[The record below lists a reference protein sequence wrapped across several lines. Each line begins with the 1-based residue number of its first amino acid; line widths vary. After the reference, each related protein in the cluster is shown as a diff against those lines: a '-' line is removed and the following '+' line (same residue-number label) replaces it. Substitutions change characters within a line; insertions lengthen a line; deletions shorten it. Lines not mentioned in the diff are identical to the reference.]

1 MYFIAAGEV
10 QVILRGGPVTLK
22 DGDFFG
28 EGGLLERRPRNAD
41 VISAGYSH
49 LLVLYRKDFNRTPRP
64 AAGGAHRDRG
74 GGGAARRRPA
84 GRGRPVGCS
93 SGQTGYQPREF
104 CRFRSVLMSLDKD
117 TVARIAR
124 LARLKVP
131 EEELAPLAGEL
142 SGIFAWIE
150 QLNEVDTRNVEP
162 LSSVSDVTLPM
173 REDKVT
179 DGGIAEKILA
189 NAPGGAVYIEP
200 TDKNAGG
207 FFTVPKVVE

>member
-1 MYFIAAGEV
+1 
-10 QVILRGGPVTLK
+10 
-22 DGDFFG
+22 
-28 EGGLLERRPRNAD
+28 
-41 VISAGYSH
+41 
-49 LLVLYRKDFNRTPRP
+49 
-64 AAGGAHRDRG
+64 
-74 GGGAARRRPA
+74 
-84 GRGRPVGCS
+84 
-93 SGQTGYQPREF
+93 
-104 CRFRSVLMSLDKD
+104 MSLDKD

-131 EEELAPLAGEL
+131 DDELAPLAGEL
-142 SGIFAWIE
+142 SGILAWIE

-162 LSSVSDVTLPM
+162 MSSVSDVTLPM
-173 REDKVT
+173 RADQVT